1 MNPIKHIACLLGAIG
16 LAGCATIF
24 SGTSQTVEI
33 KAKPGV
39 RYVVTNAYGSEIAR
53 GEAPASVDL
62 TRRAGYFSP
71 QAYRVALSQP
81 GYKPRSVAIE
91 PGMNPWYFMNIL
103 IGGFIGMVIV
113 DPLTGAMYKF
123 SPGEIDVTL
132 EPTGEDIAKVER
144 TAAIVARAKGRQV
157 SRWDYEGQQIA
168 KAAGCVIVANPEVQP
183 GDAGKE
189 NLIFD
194 CDDGSTRIVSCS
206 SSGCR

>member
-1 MNPIKHIACLLGAIG
+1 MNAIKSAATCLAAISFT
-16 LAGCATIF
+16 GCATIF
-24 SGTSQTVEI
+24 SGTTQSVEI
-33 KAKPGV
+33 KTKPGV

-53 GEAPASVDL
+53 GDVPASVDL

-71 QAYRVALSQP
+71 QAYRIALSQP
-81 GYKPRSVAIE
+81 GYKSRSIAIE

-144 TAAIVARAKGRQV
+144 TAAIVARAKGRKV

-168 KAAGCVIVANPEVQP
+168 KAAGCVIVANPEIQP
-183 GDAGKE
+183 GDAGRE
-189 NLIFD
+189 NLVFD
-194 CDDGSTRIVSCS
+194 CEDGTTRIVSCS